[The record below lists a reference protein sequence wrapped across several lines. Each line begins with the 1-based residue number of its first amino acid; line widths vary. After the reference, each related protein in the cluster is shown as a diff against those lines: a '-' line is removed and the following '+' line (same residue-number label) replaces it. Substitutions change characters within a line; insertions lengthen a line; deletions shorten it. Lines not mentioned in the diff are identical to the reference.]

1 MTQTQETTLAT
12 LNQVE
17 LSVPHAMSEFLD
29 DKGNLLQAK
38 AYIQKKAGQPINR
51 KVKITDLIKS
61 LGDKGKAMKKAYNA
75 ARPIIAKA
83 HAKAWALAGAD
94 PTMRKSIKFVYNTK
108 GTFIGVNGSAR
119 FVKTSVDTEALV
131 EANAAL
137 LAKIAQLEA
146 AALPATA

>member
-1 MTQTQETTLAT
+1 MNNEHTLAT
-12 LNQVE
+12 LNSQE
-17 LSVPHAMSEFLD
+17 LSVPSTMAEFLD

-38 AYIQKKAGQPINR
+38 AYIQKKAGLPLDR
-51 KVKITDLIKS
+51 KIKITELIKS
-61 LGDKGKAMKKAYNA
+61 LGDKGKALKKSFNA

-131 EANAAL
+131 EQNATLLQEIAAL
-137 LAKIAQLEA
+137 RAQL
-146 AALPATA
+146 PAPAKS